1 MMGSMLGPTII
12 VIVLVVAIPV
22 GVVMSGA
29 IMAAILG
36 WALKTDVEEAHEGSE
51 LIELNR

>member
-1 MMGSMLGPTII
+1 MIGPAI
-12 VIVLVVAIPV
+12 IVLVLVVVIPV

-29 IMAAILG
+29 VMAAILG
-36 WALKTDVEEAHEGSE
+36 WALKTDVEETHEGSE